1 MFNLVSFQSCS
12 ARPQVADSR
21 CPIDLV
27 AGHKLLR
34 KAWQLTEVG
43 AVFVTLSP
51 CERSTMVIGSKKVNY
66 FVPTHLFIRF
76 KWQSQVVT
84 PNITFPLFS
93 INILYC

>member
-51 CERSTMVIGSKKVNY
+51 CERPIMVIGSKKKLIISSLLIYSYVSSG
-66 FVPTHLFIRF
+66 
-76 KWQSQVVT
+76 SQRLL
-84 PNITFPLFS
+84 PLIS
-93 INILYC
+93 HSLYLV